1 MKSSHPANRGA
12 SAVYATPRA
21 RMIASERHIDLRDIK
36 GSGPENLIIQR
47 DVIQV
52 SPASFG
58 EAANEISAA
67 GVLTPLS
74 SMRRTIAR
82 RVKESLAASAQ
93 ASHEMDIDCTEM
105 MRLKADLKK
114 WNVEVSFTDIIVK
127 AAGVALRQHP
137 LMNSTWTDK
146 GILMRERVHV
156 GVAVAL
162 EEGLLVPVIRDV
174 DTASLSSIHART
186 REMIAK
192 AREGALRAEDL
203 EDAGFTVTNLGM
215 YEIDRFTAI
224 IDQPQSGIL
233 AVGRIVQKPAVV
245 EQTVQIRPQMTI
257 TLSYDHRVI
266 DGAPAARFLQTLRQL
281 LESPY
286 LMM

>member
-1 MKSSHPANRGA
+1 MVPLWNYGRSSDVSGQFDLFDVDGQGDPDEGARPRRRG
-12 SAVYATPRA
+12 S
-21 RMIASERHIDLRDIK
+21 
-36 GSGPENLIIQR
+36 
-47 DVIQV
+47 
-52 SPASFG
+52 
-58 EAANEISAA
+58 
-67 GVLTPLS
+67 
-74 SMRRTIAR
+74 
-82 RVKESLAASAQ
+82 
-93 ASHEMDIDCTEM
+93 C
-105 MRLKADLKK
+105 
-114 WNVEVSFTDIIVK
+114 
-127 AAGVALRQHP
+127 
-137 LMNSTWTDK
+137 
-146 GILMRERVHV
+146 
-156 GVAVAL
+156 L

-174 DTASLSSIHART
+174 DTASLSSIHARA

-233 AVGRIVQKPAVV
+233 AVGRIVQKPAAI

-266 DGAPAARFLQTLRQL
+266 DGAPAARFLRTLRQL

>member
-1 MKSSHPANRGA
+1 
-12 SAVYATPRA
+12 
-21 RMIASERHIDLRDIK
+21 
-36 GSGPENLIIQR
+36 
-47 DVIQV
+47 
-52 SPASFG
+52 
-58 EAANEISAA
+58 
-67 GVLTPLS
+67 
-74 SMRRTIAR
+74 
-82 RVKESLAASAQ
+82 
-93 ASHEMDIDCTEM
+93 
-105 MRLKADLKK
+105 
-114 WNVEVSFTDIIVK
+114 
-127 AAGVALRQHP
+127 
-137 LMNSTWTDK
+137 
-146 GILMRERVHV
+146 MRERVHV

-233 AVGRIVQKPAVV
+233 AVGRIVQKPAAI

>member
-58 EAANEISAA
+58 EAANGISAA

-127 AAGVALRQHP
+127 AAGAALRQHP

>member
-1 MKSSHPANRGA
+1 
-12 SAVYATPRA
+12 
-21 RMIASERHIDLRDIK
+21 MIASERHIDLRDIK

-52 SPASFG
+52 PPASFG
-58 EAANEISAA
+58 EAASEISAA